1 VTRQALLSWVFEALQ
16 PTFEVPTE
24 ATFDD
29 VPADH
34 PSFVVVEW
42 TAAVGLLS
50 GYGDGTFRPDSA
62 LPQGAVASVLTKAR
76 MLADDGG

>member
-1 VTRQALLSWVFEALQ
+1 MTRQALLSWVFEALR

-29 VPADH
+29 VPTDH

-50 GYGDGTFRPDSA
+50 GYGDGTFRPDSG
-62 LPQGAVASVLTKAR
+62 LPYRTAAAVLTKAR
-76 MLADDGG
+76 MLA